1 MLKACVR
8 FFSKTL
14 LLCTVLCLLGLYS
27 VNANVIN
34 GGSIAGR
41 DDDPISIPD
50 LKIVMQLIPA
60 GNITL
65 RNASSAAVS
74 DEKELTQVTLSKFW
88 LGETEVTQA
97 QYEAIMGDNSSYFK
111 GPDLPMEQ
119 VSWEDAMAF
128 CHKLNE
134 REHAAGRLPAGYT
147 YKLPTE
153 AQWEYACRAG
163 TTGDFAGN
171 LDAMGWYAENAKDK
185 THPVAT
191 KQANAWGLYDMHGNI
206 REWCLDW
213 YASSY
218 PAGSVTDY
226 AGPASGT
233 LRVSRGGNWHRPEK
247 ACTSSNRGYR
257 SQGRRDDLHGLRIAL
272 SSIPEL
278 KIAMVPIPAGTFTM
292 GSTSLEAADDEK
304 TLTEVTLSEFWLGA
318 TEVTQSQFK
327 TIMGAGSPCFQGYD
341 LPMEQ
346 ASWEDAMALCHK
358 LNERERAAGRLPA
371 GYVYTL
377 PTEAQWEYACRA
389 GTTGD
394 YTGDPNAMAWNK
406 TNSDNKTHPVSTKQP
421 NAWGLYDMQGNVR
434 ELCLDWYADS
444 YPGGSVTNYAG
455 PESGAYRVCRGAGWG
470 DSAESC
476 RSSNRGYRSEGRR
489 ADLLGFRIALSPI
502 Q

>member
-1 MLKACVR
+1 MLFTVI
-8 FFSKTL
+8 S
-14 LLCTVLCLLGLYS
+14 LLCSCS
-27 VNANVIN
+27 ANANVIN
-34 GGSIAGR
+34 GDPNAVHVG
-41 DDDPISIPD
+41 DPIIIPE
-50 LKIVMQLIPA
+50 LKIVMLPIPA
-60 GNITL
+60 GSITL
-65 RNASSAAVS
+65 GSTSSADAGK
-74 DEKELTQVTLSKFW
+74 EKELTQVTLSTFW

-97 QYEAIMGDNSSYFK
+97 QYAAVMGENSSYFK

-134 REHAAGRLPAGYT
+134 RERAAGRLPAGYA
-147 YKLPTE
+147 YKLPAE

-163 TTGDFAGN
+163 TSGDYAGD
-171 LDAMGWYAENAKDK
+171 LDAMAWYAKNAEDK
-185 THPVAT
+185 THPVGT

-213 YASSY
+213 YGSY
-218 PAGSVTDY
+218 PGGSVTDY

-233 LRVSRGGNWHRPEK
+233 QRVSRGGNWHRPAE
-247 ACTSSNRGYR
+247 ACSSSNRGYR
-257 SQGRRDDLHGLRIAL
+257 SQGRRDDLHGFRIAL

-278 KIAMVPIPAGTFTM
+278 KIVMLPIPAGTFTM
-292 GSTSLEAADDEK
+292 GSTSSAAANDEK
-304 TLTEVTLSEFWLGA
+304 ELTQVTLSKFWLGE
-318 TEVTQSQFK
+318 TEVTQAQYE
-327 TIMGAGSPCFQGYD
+327 TIMGPGCPCFNGPD

-346 ASWEDAMALCHK
+346 ASWEDAMAFCHK

-371 GYVYTL
+371 GYAYTL

-394 YTGDPNAMAWNK
+394 YAGDPNAMAWYQK
-406 TNSDNKTHPVSTKQP
+406 NSDRKTHPVGTKQP

-434 ELCLDWYADS
+434 ELCLDWFANS
-444 YPGGSVTNYAG
+444 YPGGSVTDYAG
-455 PESGAYRVCRGAGWG
+455 PASGSYHVCRGAGWG

-476 RSSNRGYRSEGRR
+476 RSSNRGYRSQGRR

-502 Q
+502 R